1 MRKEHNK
8 FKLAK
13 LAIRLL
19 CFTIIIIA
27 ALWIIINHNPQ
38 SLTISVNADKVNA
51 EFAVNFASETDD
63 DGQ

>member
-1 MRKEHNK
+1 MRKGHNK
-8 FKLAK
+8 LKLAK
-13 LAIRLL
+13 LAIKLL

-27 ALWIIINHNPQ
+27 ALWMIFNNNPQ

-51 EFAVNFASETDD
+51 EFAVNFASVLDD

>member
-1 MRKEHNK
+1 MRREHNK
-8 FKLAK
+8 LKLAK

-27 ALWIIINHNPQ
+27 ALWMIFNNNPQ
-38 SLTISVNADKVNA
+38 SLTISVLADKVNA
-51 EFAVNFASETDD
+51 EFAVNFASVLDD

>member
-1 MRKEHNK
+1 MRDERNK
-8 FKLAK
+8 LKLAK

-27 ALWIIINHNPQ
+27 ALWMIVTHNPQ
-38 SLTISVNADKVNA
+38 SLKISVNADKVNA
-51 EFAVNFASETDD
+51 EIAVNFASVTDD

>member
-1 MRKEHNK
+1 MRREHNK
-8 FKLAK
+8 LKLAK

-27 ALWIIINHNPQ
+27 ALWMIFNNNPQ
-38 SLTISVNADKVNA
+38 SLTISVNADEVNA
-51 EFAVNFASETDD
+51 EFAVNFASVLDD

>member
-8 FKLAK
+8 LKLAK

-19 CFTIIIIA
+19 CFNIIIIA

>member
-8 FKLAK
+8 LKLAK

>member
-8 FKLAK
+8 LKLAK

-19 CFTIIIIA
+19 CFNIIIIA

-38 SLTISVNADKVNA
+38 SLKISVNADKVNA

>member
-1 MRKEHNK
+1 MRDERNK
-8 FKLAK
+8 LKLAK

-19 CFTIIIIA
+19 YFTIITIA

-38 SLTISVNADKVNA
+38 SLTVSVNADKVNA
-51 EFAVNFASETDD
+51 EIAVNFASETDG

>member
-1 MRKEHNK
+1 MRDERNK
-8 FKLAK
+8 LKLAK

-19 CFTIIIIA
+19 CFTIITIA

-38 SLTISVNADKVNA
+38 SLTVSVSADKVNA
-51 EFAVNFASETDD
+51 EIAVNFASETDG

>member
-8 FKLAK
+8 LKLAK

-27 ALWIIINHNPQ
+27 ALWMIFNNNPQ
-38 SLTISVNADKVNA
+38 SLTISVNADKVKA
-51 EFAVNFASETDD
+51 EFAVNFASVLDD

>member
-8 FKLAK
+8 LKLAK

-27 ALWIIINHNPQ
+27 ALWMIFNNNPQ
-38 SLTISVNADKVNA
+38 SLTVSVSADKVNA
-51 EFAVNFASETDD
+51 EIAVNFASETDD
-63 DGQ
+63 DSQ

>member
-1 MRKEHNK
+1 MRKEHIK
-8 FKLAK
+8 LKLAK

-27 ALWIIINHNPQ
+27 ALWMIINHNPQ
-38 SLTISVNADKVNA
+38 SLTVSVSADKVNA
-51 EFAVNFASETDD
+51 EIAVNFASETDD

>member
-8 FKLAK
+8 LKLAK

-19 CFTIIIIA
+19 CFNIIIIA

-38 SLTISVNADKVNA
+38 SLTVSVSADKVNA
-51 EFAVNFASETDD
+51 EIAVNFASETDD
-63 DGQ
+63 DSQ

>member
-1 MRKEHNK
+1 MRREHNK
-8 FKLAK
+8 LKLAK

-19 CFTIIIIA
+19 YFTIITIA

-38 SLTISVNADKVNA
+38 SLTVSVNADKVNA
-51 EFAVNFASETDD
+51 EIAVNFASETDG

>member
-8 FKLAK
+8 LKLAK

-19 CFTIIIIA
+19 CFNIIIIA

-51 EFAVNFASETDD
+51 EFAVNFASVLDD